1 MKQLYQN
8 YSNSLKAI
16 IDGKYTNCELFPGFS
31 KLAANAI
38 LAATDH
44 RANTTPVCLPYDD
57 DYLLEDILIDIIKRI
72 DKDPLIGDDWI
83 KIDPSITEEKFVSIC
98 NEWRQKIDNKWEN
111 WNETPS
117 QFPQPQRWEKL
128 SHEWIGIAKILE
140 LIILINPS
148 NKEDILNL
156 VIPPLSLVENPPVVV
171 DPVQDQTQEI
181 IPETGVQNPPVV
193 VDPEQSES
201 VQEQIQEQLVPEL
214 NNEVVEEK
222 ESVSPQPSEEVAT
235 EEPVSTTNSL
245 GIPNENSNL
254 RVPIEPVS
262 LVDPSLS
269 MTLGE
274 ESLDPIPEMRF
285 RDMTPEANAFY
296 TIRGRKHYSNK
307 RQAPLVFLLETSM
320 EHLRKLGITHC
331 VVSNIKFDTTG
342 QLIDLVVSDQS
353 THKKFYVYFDTVG
366 RHVDICTSKK

>member
-171 DPVQDQTQEI
+171 DP
-181 IPETGVQNPPVV
+181 
-193 VDPEQSES
+193 